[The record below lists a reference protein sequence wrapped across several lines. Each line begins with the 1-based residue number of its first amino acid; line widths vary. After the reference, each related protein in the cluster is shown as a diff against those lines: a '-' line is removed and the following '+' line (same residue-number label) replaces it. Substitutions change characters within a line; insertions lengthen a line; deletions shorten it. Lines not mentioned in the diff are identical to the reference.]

1 MWLQINN
8 SMYKLTPTNEHLMRA
23 CGLDYA
29 KSVDDLAKVMNRAK
43 MDLIRRASAAD
54 DLAQIH
60 ELSEKL
66 NNAKE
71 FKIE

>member
-1 MWLQINN
+1 
-8 SMYKLTPTNEHLMRA
+8 MRA

-29 KSVDDLAKVMNRAK
+29 KSVNDLAKVMNRAK
-43 MDLIRRASAAD
+43 MDLIRQASAAD
-54 DLAQIH
+54 DLAQIR